1 MINIEG
7 ELTLDDIPVFRALA
21 AAIPKPK
28 GIVRF
33 DSPGG
38 PMVDRWLMPH
48 ENKRSE
54 SACR

>member
-1 MINIEG
+1 VINIEG